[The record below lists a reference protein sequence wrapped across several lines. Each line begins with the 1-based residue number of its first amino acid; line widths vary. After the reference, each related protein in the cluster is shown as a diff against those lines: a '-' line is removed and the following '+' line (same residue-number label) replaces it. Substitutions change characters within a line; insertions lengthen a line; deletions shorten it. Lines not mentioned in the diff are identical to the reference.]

1 MRRAAL
7 LLLALFLAASGA
19 ACGASAGPNLP
30 AATATAT
37 RAVAKV
43 SPTPGSMEC
52 ILVSYAPTHGEA
64 SATPD
69 TVFPAPSAKDWSTG
83 PQDAGITFLEYTD
96 FQATA
101 TPALD
106 LNLAALA
113 QKYPQDVR
121 RVFRPFPLPN
131 NDKAMLAAAAAEAAG
146 KQQRFW
152 EMSARLVE
160 RQSAWVSLAEA
171 DFKTWLA
178 VQAGDLGLDAARFT
192 QDLADPAIQSRL
204 QAWQKYGLDARI
216 PTMPFLLINGR
227 IYQGPRDLRSLENLV
242 TLLRLEKRQFSEC
255 PPFVINQQKQ
265 ILATLKTEKGDI
277 VLQLFPQKSPLAVN
291 NFVFLARQGW
301 YNGVTFH
308 RVILGYVAQSG
319 DPSGSGYGT
328 PGYAFPDDVNDLR
341 FDKPGVLAMVNA
353 GPDSN
358 GSQFF
363 ITYRAIPELNGA
375 NTIFGQVIQGMDVLN
390 RLTARDPSSE
400 ANLPDGD
407 KILSISIEEK

>member
-1 MRRAAL
+1 MKRTSL
-7 LLLALFLAASGA
+7 LLLILILAATGV
-19 ACGASAGPNLP
+19 ACGAQPELELP

-37 RAVAKV
+37 RSVAKV

-52 ILVSYAPTHGEA
+52 VLVSSAPTQGDA
-64 SATPD
+64 NATPD
-69 TVFPAPSAKDWSTG
+69 TVFPPPRANDWSSG
-83 PQDAGITFLEYTD
+83 PQDAAVTFLEYTD
-96 FQATA
+96 FQASA

-131 NDKAMLAAAAAEAAG
+131 NDKSILAAAAAEAAG

-152 EMSARLVE
+152 EMSQRLVE
-160 RQSAWVSLAEA
+160 KQSAWLSLSEA
-171 DFKTWLA
+171 DFKAWLSA
-178 VQAGDLGLDAARFT
+178 QAGELGLDAARFA
-192 QDLADPAIQSRL
+192 QDLRDPAIQSQL
-204 QAWQKYGLDARI
+204 QASQKFGLDARI
-216 PTMPFLLINGR
+216 PIMPFLLVNGR

-242 TLLRLEKRQFSEC
+242 TLTRLEKRQFSEC
-255 PPFVINQQKQ
+255 PPFVINLQKQ
-265 ILATLKTEKGDI
+265 VFATLRTDKGDI
-277 VLQLFPQKSPLAVN
+277 VLQLYPQKAPLAVN

-319 DPSGSGYGT
+319 DPSGSGFGS

-341 FDKPGVLAMVNA
+341 FDKPGVFAMVNA

-375 NTIFGQVIQGMDVLN
+375 NTIFGQVIQGMEVLN
-390 RLTARDPSSE
+390 HLTARDPSS
-400 ANLPDGD
+400 AVNLPDGD